1 MIKIAFCDDDMEVL
15 HQMNELLDRYRVE
28 RNEDITYAAF
38 QSPFELLTEI
48 EKGIRPDILFLDVVM
63 PGQNGM
69 DVAKEIRQYD
79 TNMKIIF
86 LTSSP
91 EFAVESYS
99 VGAYFYQL
107 KPIWEESFFRLMDA
121 VLSGACTK
129 AVIADCALLVTAGTV
144 GRLVLLGTSGVL
156 SHKGAYGAL
165 FRVRCMVTEHLAKV
179 SLGALD
185 ERSTGAVKTVLNE
198 DIEKLELFLAHNLP
212 EFVAYL
218 TGPVVIFLY
227 LLSVNAPLALV
238 SLIPLPLAGIV
249 MAVIFQRM
257 KGVLSDVNRSLV
269 GFNSVMIEYIS
280 GMRLIKAYNMGR
292 LAAPSRS
299 FPMPLRRRTGSGT
312 WSHTRRLRP
321 MPPFCCW
328 WSAEWC

>member
-121 VLSGACTK
+121 VLAECEKKKKNSLILRSKDGITRIDLQQLEYCEVLGRK
-129 AVIADCALLVTAGTV
+129 LL
-144 GRLVLLGTSGVL
+144 
-156 SHKGAYGAL
+156 
-165 FRVRCMVTEHLAKV
+165 FHLE
-179 SLGALD
+179 D
-185 ERSTGAVKTVLNE
+185 GAV
-198 DIEKLELFLAHNLP
+198 LESA
-212 EFVAYL
+212 
-218 TGPVVIFLY
+218 G
-227 LLSVNAPLALV
+227 
-238 SLIPLPLAGIV
+238 SLDDLAGQL
-249 MAVIFQRM
+249 MQYSNFFRPHRSF
-257 KGVLSDVNRSLV
+257 LVN
-269 GFNSVMIEYIS
+269 MEYIQNIS
-280 GMRLIKAYNMGR
+280 
-292 LAAPSRS
+292 SRS
-299 FPMPLRRRTGSGT
+299 IKMVND
-312 WSHTRRLRP
+312 
-321 MPPFCCW
+321 
-328 WSAEWC
+328 AEIPIPHGKCSEIKYTYMEYAFNGEQAVL

>member
-121 VLSGACTK
+121 VLAECEKKKKNSLILRSKDGITRIDLQQLEYCEVLGRKLLFHLEDGAVLESAGSLDDLAGQLMQYSNFFRPHRSFLVNMEYIQNISSRSIK
-129 AVIADCALLVTAGTV
+129 MVNDAVIPIPHGKCSEIKNTYMEYAFNGEQA
-144 GRLVLLGTSGVL
+144 VL
-156 SHKGAYGAL
+156 
-165 FRVRCMVTEHLAKV
+165 
-179 SLGALD
+179 
-185 ERSTGAVKTVLNE
+185 
-198 DIEKLELFLAHNLP
+198 
-212 EFVAYL
+212 
-218 TGPVVIFLY
+218 
-227 LLSVNAPLALV
+227 
-238 SLIPLPLAGIV
+238 
-249 MAVIFQRM
+249 
-257 KGVLSDVNRSLV
+257 
-269 GFNSVMIEYIS
+269 
-280 GMRLIKAYNMGR
+280 
-292 LAAPSRS
+292 
-299 FPMPLRRRTGSGT
+299 
-312 WSHTRRLRP
+312 
-321 MPPFCCW
+321 
-328 WSAEWC
+328 

>member
-28 RNEDITYAAF
+28 RNEDITYVAF

-121 VLSGACTK
+121 VLAECEKKKKNSLILRSKDGITRIDLQQLEYCEVLGRK
-129 AVIADCALLVTAGTV
+129 LL
-144 GRLVLLGTSGVL
+144 
-156 SHKGAYGAL
+156 
-165 FRVRCMVTEHLAKV
+165 FHL
-179 SLGALD
+179 
-185 ERSTGAVKTVLNE
+185 ENGAV
-198 DIEKLELFLAHNLP
+198 LESA
-212 EFVAYL
+212 
-218 TGPVVIFLY
+218 G
-227 LLSVNAPLALV
+227 
-238 SLIPLPLAGIV
+238 SLDDLAGQL
-249 MAVIFQRM
+249 MQYSNFFRPHRSF
-257 KGVLSDVNRSLV
+257 LVN
-269 GFNSVMIEYIS
+269 MEYIQNIS
-280 GMRLIKAYNMGR
+280 
-292 LAAPSRS
+292 SRS
-299 FPMPLRRRTGSGT
+299 IKMVND
-312 WSHTRRLRP
+312 
-321 MPPFCCW
+321 
-328 WSAEWC
+328 AEIKNTYMEYAFNGEQAVL

>member
-79 TNMKIIF
+79 TNMRIIF

-121 VLSGACTK
+121 VLAECEKKKKNSLILRSKDGITRIDLQQLEYCEVLGRK
-129 AVIADCALLVTAGTV
+129 LL
-144 GRLVLLGTSGVL
+144 
-156 SHKGAYGAL
+156 
-165 FRVRCMVTEHLAKV
+165 FHL
-179 SLGALD
+179 
-185 ERSTGAVKTVLNE
+185 ENGAV
-198 DIEKLELFLAHNLP
+198 LESA
-212 EFVAYL
+212 
-218 TGPVVIFLY
+218 G
-227 LLSVNAPLALV
+227 
-238 SLIPLPLAGIV
+238 SLDDLAGQL
-249 MAVIFQRM
+249 MQYSNFFRPHRSF
-257 KGVLSDVNRSLV
+257 LVN
-269 GFNSVMIEYIS
+269 MEYIQNIS
-280 GMRLIKAYNMGR
+280 
-292 LAAPSRS
+292 SRS
-299 FPMPLRRRTGSGT
+299 IKMVND
-312 WSHTRRLRP
+312 
-321 MPPFCCW
+321 
-328 WSAEWC
+328 AEIPIPHGKCSEIKNTYMEYAFNGEQAVL

>member
-1 MIKIAFCDDDMEVL
+1 
-15 HQMNELLDRYRVE
+15 MNELLDRYRVE

-121 VLSGACTK
+121 VLVECEKKKKNSLILRSKDGITRIDLQQLEYCEVLGRK
-129 AVIADCALLVTAGTV
+129 LL
-144 GRLVLLGTSGVL
+144 
-156 SHKGAYGAL
+156 
-165 FRVRCMVTEHLAKV
+165 FHL
-179 SLGALD
+179 
-185 ERSTGAVKTVLNE
+185 ENGAV
-198 DIEKLELFLAHNLP
+198 LESA
-212 EFVAYL
+212 
-218 TGPVVIFLY
+218 G
-227 LLSVNAPLALV
+227 
-238 SLIPLPLAGIV
+238 SLDDLAGQL
-249 MAVIFQRM
+249 MQYSNFFRPHRSF
-257 KGVLSDVNRSLV
+257 LVN
-269 GFNSVMIEYIS
+269 MEYIQNIS
-280 GMRLIKAYNMGR
+280 
-292 LAAPSRS
+292 SRS
-299 FPMPLRRRTGSGT
+299 IKMVND
-312 WSHTRRLRP
+312 
-321 MPPFCCW
+321 
-328 WSAEWC
+328 AEIPIPHGKCSEIKNTYMEYAFNGEQAVL

>member
-121 VLSGACTK
+121 VLGRK
-129 AVIADCALLVTAGTV
+129 LL
-144 GRLVLLGTSGVL
+144 
-156 SHKGAYGAL
+156 
-165 FRVRCMVTEHLAKV
+165 FHL
-179 SLGALD
+179 
-185 ERSTGAVKTVLNE
+185 ENGAV
-198 DIEKLELFLAHNLP
+198 LESA
-212 EFVAYL
+212 
-218 TGPVVIFLY
+218 G
-227 LLSVNAPLALV
+227 
-238 SLIPLPLAGIV
+238 SLDDLAGQL
-249 MAVIFQRM
+249 M
-257 KGVLSDVNRSLV
+257 
-269 GFNSVMIEYIS
+269 
-280 GMRLIKAYNMGR
+280 
-292 LAAPSRS
+292 
-299 FPMPLRRRTGSGT
+299 
-312 WSHTRRLRP
+312 
-321 MPPFCCW
+321 
-328 WSAEWC
+328 

>member
-69 DVAKEIRQYD
+69 DVAKEIRQYY

-121 VLSGACTK
+121 VLAECEKKKKNSLILRSKDGITRIDLQQLEYCEVLGRK
-129 AVIADCALLVTAGTV
+129 LL
-144 GRLVLLGTSGVL
+144 
-156 SHKGAYGAL
+156 
-165 FRVRCMVTEHLAKV
+165 FHL
-179 SLGALD
+179 
-185 ERSTGAVKTVLNE
+185 ENGAV
-198 DIEKLELFLAHNLP
+198 LESA
-212 EFVAYL
+212 
-218 TGPVVIFLY
+218 G
-227 LLSVNAPLALV
+227 
-238 SLIPLPLAGIV
+238 SLDDLAGQL
-249 MAVIFQRM
+249 MQHSNFFRPHRSF
-257 KGVLSDVNRSLV
+257 LVN
-269 GFNSVMIEYIS
+269 MEYIQNIS
-280 GMRLIKAYNMGR
+280 
-292 LAAPSRS
+292 SRS
-299 FPMPLRRRTGSGT
+299 IKMVND
-312 WSHTRRLRP
+312 
-321 MPPFCCW
+321 
-328 WSAEWC
+328 AEIPIPHGKCSEIKNTYMEYAFNGEQAVL

>member
-15 HQMNELLDRYRVE
+15 HQMNELLDRYWVE

-107 KPIWEESFFRLMDA
+107 KPIWEESFFRLMDSVLAECEKKKKNSLILRSKDGITRIDLQQLEYCEVLGRKLLFHLENGA
-121 VLSGACTK
+121 VLES
-129 AVIADCALLVTAGTV
+129 AG
-144 GRLVLLGTSGVL
+144 
-156 SHKGAYGAL
+156 
-165 FRVRCMVTEHLAKV
+165 
-179 SLGALD
+179 SLD
-185 ERSTGAVKTVLNE
+185 
-198 DIEKLELFLAHNLP
+198 D
-212 EFVAYL
+212 
-218 TGPVVIFLY
+218 
-227 LLSVNAPLALV
+227 
-238 SLIPLPLAGIV
+238 LAGQLIQYSN
-249 MAVIFQRM
+249 FFRPHRSF
-257 KGVLSDVNRSLV
+257 LVN
-269 GFNSVMIEYIS
+269 MEYIQNIS
-280 GMRLIKAYNMGR
+280 
-292 LAAPSRS
+292 SRS
-299 FPMPLRRRTGSGT
+299 IKMVND
-312 WSHTRRLRP
+312 
-321 MPPFCCW
+321 
-328 WSAEWC
+328 AEIPIPHGKCSEIKNTYMEYAFNGEQAVL

>member
-121 VLSGACTK
+121 VLVECEKKKKNSLILRSKDGITRIDLHQLEYCEVLGRK
-129 AVIADCALLVTAGTV
+129 LL
-144 GRLVLLGTSGVL
+144 
-156 SHKGAYGAL
+156 
-165 FRVRCMVTEHLAKV
+165 FHL
-179 SLGALD
+179 
-185 ERSTGAVKTVLNE
+185 ENGAV
-198 DIEKLELFLAHNLP
+198 LESA
-212 EFVAYL
+212 
-218 TGPVVIFLY
+218 G
-227 LLSVNAPLALV
+227 
-238 SLIPLPLAGIV
+238 SLDDLAGQL
-249 MAVIFQRM
+249 MQYSNFFRPHRSF
-257 KGVLSDVNRSLV
+257 LVN
-269 GFNSVMIEYIS
+269 MEYIQNIS
-280 GMRLIKAYNMGR
+280 
-292 LAAPSRS
+292 SRS
-299 FPMPLRRRTGSGT
+299 IKMVND
-312 WSHTRRLRP
+312 
-321 MPPFCCW
+321 
-328 WSAEWC
+328 AEIPIPHGKCSEIKNTYMEYAFNGEQAVL

>member
-79 TNMKIIF
+79 MNMKIIF

-107 KPIWEESFFRLMDA
+107 KPIWEESFFRLMDSVLAECEKKKKNSLILRSKDGITRIDLQQLEFCEVLGRKLLFHLENGA
-121 VLSGACTK
+121 VLES
-129 AVIADCALLVTAGTV
+129 AG
-144 GRLVLLGTSGVL
+144 
-156 SHKGAYGAL
+156 
-165 FRVRCMVTEHLAKV
+165 
-179 SLGALD
+179 SLD
-185 ERSTGAVKTVLNE
+185 
-198 DIEKLELFLAHNLP
+198 D
-212 EFVAYL
+212 
-218 TGPVVIFLY
+218 
-227 LLSVNAPLALV
+227 
-238 SLIPLPLAGIV
+238 LAGQL
-249 MAVIFQRM
+249 MQYSNFFRPHRSF
-257 KGVLSDVNRSLV
+257 LVN
-269 GFNSVMIEYIS
+269 MEYIQNIS
-280 GMRLIKAYNMGR
+280 
-292 LAAPSRS
+292 SRS
-299 FPMPLRRRTGSGT
+299 IKMVND
-312 WSHTRRLRP
+312 
-321 MPPFCCW
+321 
-328 WSAEWC
+328 AEIPIPHGKCSEIKNTYMEYAFNGEQAVL

>member
-79 TNMKIIF
+79 MNMKIIF

-121 VLSGACTK
+121 VLVECEKKKKNSLILRSKDGITRINLQQLEYCEVLGRK
-129 AVIADCALLVTAGTV
+129 LL
-144 GRLVLLGTSGVL
+144 
-156 SHKGAYGAL
+156 
-165 FRVRCMVTEHLAKV
+165 FHL
-179 SLGALD
+179 
-185 ERSTGAVKTVLNE
+185 ENGAV
-198 DIEKLELFLAHNLP
+198 LESA
-212 EFVAYL
+212 
-218 TGPVVIFLY
+218 G
-227 LLSVNAPLALV
+227 
-238 SLIPLPLAGIV
+238 SLDDLAGQL
-249 MAVIFQRM
+249 MQYSNFFRPHRSF
-257 KGVLSDVNRSLV
+257 LVN
-269 GFNSVMIEYIS
+269 MEYIQNIS
-280 GMRLIKAYNMGR
+280 
-292 LAAPSRS
+292 SRS
-299 FPMPLRRRTGSGT
+299 IKMVND
-312 WSHTRRLRP
+312 
-321 MPPFCCW
+321 
-328 WSAEWC
+328 AEIPIPHGKCSEIKNTYMEYAFNGEQAVL

>member
-48 EKGIRPDILFLDVVM
+48 EKGIRQDILFLDVVM

-107 KPIWEESFFRLMDA
+107 KPIWEESFFRLMDSVLAECEKKKKNSLILRSKDGITRIDLQQLEYCEVLGRKLLFHLENGA
-121 VLSGACTK
+121 VLES
-129 AVIADCALLVTAGTV
+129 AG
-144 GRLVLLGTSGVL
+144 
-156 SHKGAYGAL
+156 
-165 FRVRCMVTEHLAKV
+165 
-179 SLGALD
+179 SLD
-185 ERSTGAVKTVLNE
+185 
-198 DIEKLELFLAHNLP
+198 D
-212 EFVAYL
+212 
-218 TGPVVIFLY
+218 
-227 LLSVNAPLALV
+227 
-238 SLIPLPLAGIV
+238 LAGQL
-249 MAVIFQRM
+249 MQYSNFFRPHRSF
-257 KGVLSDVNRSLV
+257 LVN
-269 GFNSVMIEYIS
+269 MEYIQNIS
-280 GMRLIKAYNMGR
+280 
-292 LAAPSRS
+292 SRS
-299 FPMPLRRRTGSGT
+299 IKMVND
-312 WSHTRRLRP
+312 
-321 MPPFCCW
+321 
-328 WSAEWC
+328 AEIPIPHGKCSEIKNTYMEYAFNGEQAVL

>member
-15 HQMNELLDRYRVE
+15 HQINELLDRYRVE

-48 EKGIRPDILFLDVVM
+48 EKGISPDILFLDVVM

-121 VLSGACTK
+121 VLAECEKKKKNSLILRSKDGITRIDLQQLEYCEVLGRK
-129 AVIADCALLVTAGTV
+129 LL
-144 GRLVLLGTSGVL
+144 
-156 SHKGAYGAL
+156 
-165 FRVRCMVTEHLAKV
+165 FHL
-179 SLGALD
+179 
-185 ERSTGAVKTVLNE
+185 ENGAV
-198 DIEKLELFLAHNLP
+198 LESA
-212 EFVAYL
+212 
-218 TGPVVIFLY
+218 G
-227 LLSVNAPLALV
+227 
-238 SLIPLPLAGIV
+238 SLDDLAGQL
-249 MAVIFQRM
+249 MQHSNFFRPHRSF
-257 KGVLSDVNRSLV
+257 LVN
-269 GFNSVMIEYIS
+269 MEYIQNIS
-280 GMRLIKAYNMGR
+280 
-292 LAAPSRS
+292 SRS
-299 FPMPLRRRTGSGT
+299 IKMVND
-312 WSHTRRLRP
+312 
-321 MPPFCCW
+321 
-328 WSAEWC
+328 AEIPIPHGKCSEIKNTYMEYAFNGEQAVL

>member
-38 QSPFELLTEI
+38 QSPFELLSEI

-121 VLSGACTK
+121 VLAECEKKKKNSLILRSKDGITRIDLQQLEYCEVLGRK
-129 AVIADCALLVTAGTV
+129 LL
-144 GRLVLLGTSGVL
+144 
-156 SHKGAYGAL
+156 
-165 FRVRCMVTEHLAKV
+165 FHL
-179 SLGALD
+179 
-185 ERSTGAVKTVLNE
+185 ENGAV
-198 DIEKLELFLAHNLP
+198 LESA
-212 EFVAYL
+212 
-218 TGPVVIFLY
+218 G
-227 LLSVNAPLALV
+227 
-238 SLIPLPLAGIV
+238 SLDDLAGQL
-249 MAVIFQRM
+249 MQYSNFFRPHRSF
-257 KGVLSDVNRSLV
+257 LVN
-269 GFNSVMIEYIS
+269 MEYIQNIS
-280 GMRLIKAYNMGR
+280 
-292 LAAPSRS
+292 SRS
-299 FPMPLRRRTGSGT
+299 IKMVND
-312 WSHTRRLRP
+312 
-321 MPPFCCW
+321 
-328 WSAEWC
+328 AEIPIPHGKCSEIKNTYMEYAFNGEQAVL

>member
-15 HQMNELLDRYRVE
+15 HQMNELIDRYRVE

-107 KPIWEESFFRLMDA
+107 KPIWEESFFRLMDEVLGRKLLFHLENGA
-121 VLSGACTK
+121 VLES
-129 AVIADCALLVTAGTV
+129 AG
-144 GRLVLLGTSGVL
+144 
-156 SHKGAYGAL
+156 
-165 FRVRCMVTEHLAKV
+165 
-179 SLGALD
+179 SLD
-185 ERSTGAVKTVLNE
+185 
-198 DIEKLELFLAHNLP
+198 D
-212 EFVAYL
+212 
-218 TGPVVIFLY
+218 
-227 LLSVNAPLALV
+227 
-238 SLIPLPLAGIV
+238 LAGQL
-249 MAVIFQRM
+249 MQYSNFFRPHRSF
-257 KGVLSDVNRSLV
+257 LVN
-269 GFNSVMIEYIS
+269 MEYIQNIS
-280 GMRLIKAYNMGR
+280 
-292 LAAPSRS
+292 SRS
-299 FPMPLRRRTGSGT
+299 IKMVND
-312 WSHTRRLRP
+312 
-321 MPPFCCW
+321 
-328 WSAEWC
+328 AEIPIPHGKCSEIKNTYMEYAFNGEQAVL

>member
-1 MIKIAFCDDDMEVL
+1 MIKITLCDDDMEVL

-121 VLSGACTK
+121 VLAECEKKKKNSLILRSKDGITRIDLQQLEYCEVLGRK
-129 AVIADCALLVTAGTV
+129 LL
-144 GRLVLLGTSGVL
+144 
-156 SHKGAYGAL
+156 
-165 FRVRCMVTEHLAKV
+165 FHL
-179 SLGALD
+179 
-185 ERSTGAVKTVLNE
+185 ENGAV
-198 DIEKLELFLAHNLP
+198 LESA
-212 EFVAYL
+212 
-218 TGPVVIFLY
+218 G
-227 LLSVNAPLALV
+227 
-238 SLIPLPLAGIV
+238 SLDDLAGQL
-249 MAVIFQRM
+249 MQYSNFFRPHRSF
-257 KGVLSDVNRSLV
+257 LVN
-269 GFNSVMIEYIS
+269 MEYIQNIS
-280 GMRLIKAYNMGR
+280 
-292 LAAPSRS
+292 SRS
-299 FPMPLRRRTGSGT
+299 IKMVND
-312 WSHTRRLRP
+312 
-321 MPPFCCW
+321 
-328 WSAEWC
+328 AEIPIPHGKCSEIKNTYMEYAFNGEQAVL

>member
-28 RNEDITYAAF
+28 RNEDITYVAF

-48 EKGIRPDILFLDVVM
+48 EKGIRPDILFLDVVV

-121 VLSGACTK
+121 VLAECEKKKKNSLILRSKDGITRIDLQQLEYCEVLGRK
-129 AVIADCALLVTAGTV
+129 LL
-144 GRLVLLGTSGVL
+144 
-156 SHKGAYGAL
+156 
-165 FRVRCMVTEHLAKV
+165 FHL
-179 SLGALD
+179 
-185 ERSTGAVKTVLNE
+185 ENGAV
-198 DIEKLELFLAHNLP
+198 LESA
-212 EFVAYL
+212 
-218 TGPVVIFLY
+218 G
-227 LLSVNAPLALV
+227 
-238 SLIPLPLAGIV
+238 SLDDLAGQL
-249 MAVIFQRM
+249 MQYSNFFRPHRSF
-257 KGVLSDVNRSLV
+257 LVN
-269 GFNSVMIEYIS
+269 MEYIQNIS
-280 GMRLIKAYNMGR
+280 
-292 LAAPSRS
+292 SRS
-299 FPMPLRRRTGSGT
+299 IKMVND
-312 WSHTRRLRP
+312 
-321 MPPFCCW
+321 
-328 WSAEWC
+328 AEIPIPHGKCSEIKNTYMEYAFNGEQAVL

>member
-121 VLSGACTK
+121 VLAECEKKKKNSLILRSKDGITRIDLQQLEYCEVLGRK
-129 AVIADCALLVTAGTV
+129 LL
-144 GRLVLLGTSGVL
+144 
-156 SHKGAYGAL
+156 
-165 FRVRCMVTEHLAKV
+165 FHL
-179 SLGALD
+179 
-185 ERSTGAVKTVLNE
+185 ENGAV
-198 DIEKLELFLAHNLP
+198 LESA
-212 EFVAYL
+212 
-218 TGPVVIFLY
+218 G
-227 LLSVNAPLALV
+227 
-238 SLIPLPLAGIV
+238 SLDDLAGQL
-249 MAVIFQRM
+249 MQHSNFFRPHRSF
-257 KGVLSDVNRSLV
+257 LVNMEYIQNISSRSIKMV
-269 GFNSVMIEYIS
+269 NDAEIPIPHGKCSEIKNTYIEYAFN
-280 GMRLIKAYNMGR
+280 GEQAVL
-292 LAAPSRS
+292 
-299 FPMPLRRRTGSGT
+299 
-312 WSHTRRLRP
+312 
-321 MPPFCCW
+321 
-328 WSAEWC
+328 

>member
-121 VLSGACTK
+121 VLAECEKKKKNSLILRSKDGITRIDLQQLEYCEVLGRKLLFHLENGAVLESAWSLDDLAGQLMQHSNFFRPHRSFLVNMEYIQNISSRSIK
-129 AVIADCALLVTAGTV
+129 MVNDAVIPIPHGKCSEIKNTYMEYAFNGEQA
-144 GRLVLLGTSGVL
+144 VL
-156 SHKGAYGAL
+156 
-165 FRVRCMVTEHLAKV
+165 
-179 SLGALD
+179 
-185 ERSTGAVKTVLNE
+185 
-198 DIEKLELFLAHNLP
+198 
-212 EFVAYL
+212 
-218 TGPVVIFLY
+218 
-227 LLSVNAPLALV
+227 
-238 SLIPLPLAGIV
+238 
-249 MAVIFQRM
+249 
-257 KGVLSDVNRSLV
+257 
-269 GFNSVMIEYIS
+269 
-280 GMRLIKAYNMGR
+280 
-292 LAAPSRS
+292 
-299 FPMPLRRRTGSGT
+299 
-312 WSHTRRLRP
+312 
-321 MPPFCCW
+321 
-328 WSAEWC
+328 

>member
-15 HQMNELLDRYRVE
+15 HQMNELLDRYRIE

-121 VLSGACTK
+121 VLAECEKKKKNSLILRSKDGITRIDLQQLEYCEVLGRK
-129 AVIADCALLVTAGTV
+129 LL
-144 GRLVLLGTSGVL
+144 
-156 SHKGAYGAL
+156 
-165 FRVRCMVTEHLAKV
+165 FHL
-179 SLGALD
+179 
-185 ERSTGAVKTVLNE
+185 ENGAV
-198 DIEKLELFLAHNLP
+198 LESA
-212 EFVAYL
+212 
-218 TGPVVIFLY
+218 G
-227 LLSVNAPLALV
+227 
-238 SLIPLPLAGIV
+238 SLDDLAGQL
-249 MAVIFQRM
+249 MQHSNFFRPHRSF
-257 KGVLSDVNRSLV
+257 LVN
-269 GFNSVMIEYIS
+269 MEYIQNIS
-280 GMRLIKAYNMGR
+280 
-292 LAAPSRS
+292 SRS
-299 FPMPLRRRTGSGT
+299 IKMVND
-312 WSHTRRLRP
+312 
-321 MPPFCCW
+321 
-328 WSAEWC
+328 AEIPIPHGKCSEIKNTYMEYAFNGEQAVL

>member
-91 EFAVESYS
+91 EFAVESHS

-121 VLSGACTK
+121 VLAECEKKKKNSLILRSKDGITRINLQQLEYCEVLGRK
-129 AVIADCALLVTAGTV
+129 LL
-144 GRLVLLGTSGVL
+144 
-156 SHKGAYGAL
+156 
-165 FRVRCMVTEHLAKV
+165 FHL
-179 SLGALD
+179 
-185 ERSTGAVKTVLNE
+185 ENGAV
-198 DIEKLELFLAHNLP
+198 LESA
-212 EFVAYL
+212 
-218 TGPVVIFLY
+218 G
-227 LLSVNAPLALV
+227 
-238 SLIPLPLAGIV
+238 SLDDLAGQL
-249 MAVIFQRM
+249 MQYSNFFRPHRSF
-257 KGVLSDVNRSLV
+257 LVN
-269 GFNSVMIEYIS
+269 MEYIQNIS
-280 GMRLIKAYNMGR
+280 
-292 LAAPSRS
+292 SRS
-299 FPMPLRRRTGSGT
+299 IKMVND
-312 WSHTRRLRP
+312 
-321 MPPFCCW
+321 
-328 WSAEWC
+328 AEIPIPHGKCSEIKNTYMEYAFNGEQAVL

>member
-121 VLSGACTK
+121 VLAECEKKKKNSLILRSKDGITRIDLQQLEYCEVLGRK
-129 AVIADCALLVTAGTV
+129 LL
-144 GRLVLLGTSGVL
+144 
-156 SHKGAYGAL
+156 
-165 FRVRCMVTEHLAKV
+165 FHLE
-179 SLGALD
+179 D
-185 ERSTGAVKTVLNE
+185 GAV
-198 DIEKLELFLAHNLP
+198 LESA
-212 EFVAYL
+212 
-218 TGPVVIFLY
+218 G
-227 LLSVNAPLALV
+227 
-238 SLIPLPLAGIV
+238 SLDDLAGQL
-249 MAVIFQRM
+249 MQYSNFFRPHRSF
-257 KGVLSDVNRSLV
+257 LVN
-269 GFNSVMIEYIS
+269 MEYIQNIS
-280 GMRLIKAYNMGR
+280 
-292 LAAPSRS
+292 SRS
-299 FPMPLRRRTGSGT
+299 IKMVNN
-312 WSHTRRLRP
+312 
-321 MPPFCCW
+321 
-328 WSAEWC
+328 AEIPIPHGKCSEIKNTYMEYAFNGEQAVL

>member
-38 QSPFELLTEI
+38 QSPFELMTEI

-121 VLSGACTK
+121 VLAECEKKKKNSLILRSKDGITRIDLQQLEYCEVLGRK
-129 AVIADCALLVTAGTV
+129 LL
-144 GRLVLLGTSGVL
+144 
-156 SHKGAYGAL
+156 
-165 FRVRCMVTEHLAKV
+165 FHL
-179 SLGALD
+179 
-185 ERSTGAVKTVLNE
+185 ENGAV
-198 DIEKLELFLAHNLP
+198 LESA
-212 EFVAYL
+212 
-218 TGPVVIFLY
+218 G
-227 LLSVNAPLALV
+227 
-238 SLIPLPLAGIV
+238 SLDDLAGQL
-249 MAVIFQRM
+249 MQYSNFFRPHRSF
-257 KGVLSDVNRSLV
+257 LVN
-269 GFNSVMIEYIS
+269 MEYIQNIS
-280 GMRLIKAYNMGR
+280 
-292 LAAPSRS
+292 SRS
-299 FPMPLRRRTGSGT
+299 IKMVND
-312 WSHTRRLRP
+312 
-321 MPPFCCW
+321 
-328 WSAEWC
+328 AEIPIPHGKCSEIKNTYMEYAFNGEQAVL

>member
-121 VLSGACTK
+121 VLAECEKKKKNSLILRSKDGITRIDLQQLEYCEVLGRK
-129 AVIADCALLVTAGTV
+129 LL
-144 GRLVLLGTSGVL
+144 
-156 SHKGAYGAL
+156 
-165 FRVRCMVTEHLAKV
+165 FHL
-179 SLGALD
+179 
-185 ERSTGAVKTVLNE
+185 ENGAV
-198 DIEKLELFLAHNLP
+198 LESA
-212 EFVAYL
+212 
-218 TGPVVIFLY
+218 G
-227 LLSVNAPLALV
+227 
-238 SLIPLPLAGIV
+238 SLDDLAGQL
-249 MAVIFQRM
+249 MQYSNFFRPHRSF
-257 KGVLSDVNRSLV
+257 LVN
-269 GFNSVMIEYIS
+269 MEYIQNIS
-280 GMRLIKAYNMGR
+280 
-292 LAAPSRS
+292 SRS
-299 FPMPLRRRTGSGT
+299 IKMVND
-312 WSHTRRLRP
+312 
-321 MPPFCCW
+321 
-328 WSAEWC
+328 AEIPIPHGKCSEIKNSYMEYAFNGEQAVL

>member
-1 MIKIAFCDDDMEVL
+1 MEVL

-121 VLSGACTK
+121 VLAECEKKKKNSLILRSKDGITRIDLQQLEYCEVLGRK
-129 AVIADCALLVTAGTV
+129 LL
-144 GRLVLLGTSGVL
+144 
-156 SHKGAYGAL
+156 
-165 FRVRCMVTEHLAKV
+165 FHL
-179 SLGALD
+179 
-185 ERSTGAVKTVLNE
+185 ENGAV
-198 DIEKLELFLAHNLP
+198 LESA
-212 EFVAYL
+212 
-218 TGPVVIFLY
+218 G
-227 LLSVNAPLALV
+227 
-238 SLIPLPLAGIV
+238 SLDDLAGQL
-249 MAVIFQRM
+249 MQHSNFFRPHRSF
-257 KGVLSDVNRSLV
+257 LVN
-269 GFNSVMIEYIS
+269 MEYIQNIS
-280 GMRLIKAYNMGR
+280 
-292 LAAPSRS
+292 SRS
-299 FPMPLRRRTGSGT
+299 IKMVND
-312 WSHTRRLRP
+312 
-321 MPPFCCW
+321 
-328 WSAEWC
+328 AEIPIPHGKCSEIKNTYMEYAFNGEQAVL

>member
-48 EKGIRPDILFLDVVM
+48 EKGIRLDILFLDVVM

-69 DVAKEIRQYD
+69 DAAKEIRQYD

-121 VLSGACTK
+121 VLAECEKKKKNSLILRSKDGITRIDLQQLEYCEVLGRK
-129 AVIADCALLVTAGTV
+129 LL
-144 GRLVLLGTSGVL
+144 
-156 SHKGAYGAL
+156 
-165 FRVRCMVTEHLAKV
+165 FHL
-179 SLGALD
+179 
-185 ERSTGAVKTVLNE
+185 ENGAV
-198 DIEKLELFLAHNLP
+198 LESA
-212 EFVAYL
+212 
-218 TGPVVIFLY
+218 G
-227 LLSVNAPLALV
+227 
-238 SLIPLPLAGIV
+238 SLDDLAGQL
-249 MAVIFQRM
+249 MQHSNFFRPHRSF
-257 KGVLSDVNRSLV
+257 LVN
-269 GFNSVMIEYIS
+269 MEYIQNIS
-280 GMRLIKAYNMGR
+280 
-292 LAAPSRS
+292 SRS
-299 FPMPLRRRTGSGT
+299 IKMVND
-312 WSHTRRLRP
+312 
-321 MPPFCCW
+321 
-328 WSAEWC
+328 AEIPIPHGKCSEIKNTYMEYAFNGEQAVL

>member
-107 KPIWEESFFRLMDA
+107 KPIWEKSFFRLMDA
-121 VLSGACTK
+121 VLAECEKKKKNSLILRSKDGITRINLQQLEYCEVLGRK
-129 AVIADCALLVTAGTV
+129 LL
-144 GRLVLLGTSGVL
+144 
-156 SHKGAYGAL
+156 
-165 FRVRCMVTEHLAKV
+165 FHL
-179 SLGALD
+179 
-185 ERSTGAVKTVLNE
+185 ENGAV
-198 DIEKLELFLAHNLP
+198 LESA
-212 EFVAYL
+212 
-218 TGPVVIFLY
+218 G
-227 LLSVNAPLALV
+227 
-238 SLIPLPLAGIV
+238 SLDDLAGQL
-249 MAVIFQRM
+249 MQYSNFFRPHRSF
-257 KGVLSDVNRSLV
+257 LVN
-269 GFNSVMIEYIS
+269 MEYIQNIS
-280 GMRLIKAYNMGR
+280 
-292 LAAPSRS
+292 SRS
-299 FPMPLRRRTGSGT
+299 IKMVND
-312 WSHTRRLRP
+312 
-321 MPPFCCW
+321 
-328 WSAEWC
+328 AEIPIPHGKCSEIKNTYMEYAFNGEQAVL